1 MKRIS
6 ILATITALVFLT
18 GCKKDVTVQP
28 DNPSGYQDEIA
39 IRTIAGIT
47 KSAINSTS
55 FPEGYDI
62 MLSAYKNV
70 GSHKGE
76 DASANYFEGIRFTKT
91 GTTWKSTSGPKYY
104 PIGGTLDF
112 LAVASAGYKSSSSGI
127 VPTITWGKGGN
138 VSKRAVLAVPDNS
151 SKFDDLM
158 YAYSNDS
165 PSSTSGTAMSFKH
178 SMAAIVFL
186 TKSNVAYNSTKNVGI
201 TINSITIKNAKF
213 SGTLTLEN
221 PSAGKGTGNFS
232 ATWSSLGNQKA
243 GVAAR
248 IWNTNNTGTNTSES
262 SLSAFNVP
270 TSYNSLNSKPFGDG
284 YILVPAQTATSFS
297 VNYTVHNG
305 YDLNGTR
312 KVDRTYEET
321 ITAEGTWDIGKKHIY
336 QLNFTLTGIEFN
348 PVIIDWDD
356 NNSTTT
362 LPPPYDPIKDAANGH
377 EWVDLGLRLNGNKIL
392 IATCNIGANNPEDFG
407 DYFAW
412 GQQEKA
418 YSNINNNEV
427 IGGSFDWSS
436 CPWHT
441 GSSNASGWLK
451 YIPSGK
457 TSYWGGPGSPD
468 NKLVLDEEDDIAHIM
483 WGGQWRM
490 PTKEELQ
497 LLINESYV
505 SLYFDSGTSCLK
517 ITGKGEYTDSYIFLP
532 AAGYC
537 GFSDLRHAGDYGSYW
552 SRSLLTD
559 NPCGAWCL
567 CFEDGDFGTDYFNR
581 FYGYSVRPVLVIPD
595 E

>member
-6 ILATITALVFLT
+6 ILATISALVFLT

-76 DASANYFEGIRFTKT
+76 DASANYFQGIRFTKT

-112 LAVASAGYKSSSSGI
+112 LAVASAGYKNGSYGI
-127 VPTITWGKGGN
+127 MPSITWGASGN
-138 VSKRAVLAVPDNS
+138 VAKRAVLSVPDNS
-151 SKFDDLM
+151 TKFDDLM

-186 TKSNVAYNSTKNVGI
+186 TKSNVAYNSTRNVGI
-201 TINSITIKNAKF
+201 TINSITVKNAKF

-243 GVAAR
+243 SVAAR
-248 IWNTNNTGTNTSES
+248 VWNTNNTGTNTSES

-270 TSYNSLNSKPFGDG
+270 TSYNSLSSKPFGDG
-284 YILVPAQTATSFS
+284 YVLVPAQTATSFT

-305 YDLNGTR
+305 YDFNGSR
-312 KVDRTYEET
+312 QVNDTYEKT
-321 ITAEGTWDIGKKHIY
+321 ISPGGTWEMGKKYVY

-348 PVIIDWDD
+348 PVIIDWNT
-356 NNSTTT
+356 NNSTTV
-362 LPPPYDPIKDAANGH
+362 LPPTTP
-377 EWVDLGLRLNGNKIL
+377 
-392 IATCNIGANNPEDFG
+392 
-407 DYFAW
+407 
-412 GQQEKA
+412 
-418 YSNINNNEV
+418 
-427 IGGSFDWSS
+427 
-436 CPWHT
+436 
-441 GSSNASGWLK
+441 
-451 YIPSGK
+451 
-457 TSYWGGPGSPD
+457 
-468 NKLVLDEEDDIAHIM
+468 
-483 WGGQWRM
+483 
-490 PTKEELQ
+490 
-497 LLINESYV
+497 
-505 SLYFDSGTSCLK
+505 
-517 ITGKGEYTDSYIFLP
+517 
-532 AAGYC
+532 
-537 GFSDLRHAGDYGSYW
+537 
-552 SRSLLTD
+552 
-559 NPCGAWCL
+559 
-567 CFEDGDFGTDYFNR
+567 
-581 FYGYSVRPVLVIPD
+581 
-595 E
+595 